1 MRIVSWNINGL
12 RAILKKNFCGSVQKI
27 SPDILC
33 LQETRVD
40 QSSVPAIELDG
51 FTKFFNSAEKRGY
64 SGTALFSKIQPIN
77 VSTNTEIDALIEPKE
92 GRVILAEYEKFYLIN
107 VYTPNSGAELS
118 RLAFRHEI
126 WDKEMLRFTTELRKT
141 KPVILCGDM
150 NVAHEEIDLSN
161 PDANHFSAGFTDE
174 EREGMSNYISS
185 FGIDSF
191 RKFFPNSKDSS
202 SWWSYRM
209 RSRERNVGWR
219 IDYIIVDRLIEKNI
233 KSAFIYKDILGSDHA
248 PVGIDLAI

>member
-40 QSSVPAIELDG
+40 QSSIPAMELDG

-126 WDKEMLRFTTELRKT
+126 WDKEMLRFITELRKT

-161 PDANHFSAGFTDE
+161 PD
-174 EREGMSNYISS
+174 
-185 FGIDSF
+185 F
-191 RKFFPNSKDSS
+191 RKFFPNSKDSY